1 MWERI
6 LEVNVYDTLA
16 TYFRTMME
24 WNDMIW
30 SARDPWN
37 SSIRANCSFDGNAS
51 KRDAAYLHYGI
62 KA

>member
-6 LEVNVYDTLA
+6 LEVNIYDTLA

-24 WNDMIW
+24 WNGL
-30 SARDPWN
+30 PE
-37 SSIRANCSFDGNAS
+37 IRGILAYVQIVPLIGNAS